1 MAKYTAD
8 GHHELPD
15 PTPVEIP
22 IGYKAPETLQ
32 QMIARMVQSEAL
44 KAELQRQGAETFEE
58 SDDFEVEGDE
68 GEMVSPYEMRD
79 MEPEFVAQREEKPK
93 EVGKEAA
100 APAEES
106 TVKT

>member
-8 GHHELPD
+8 GHHEIPD

-44 KAELQRQGAETFEE
+44 KAELRRQGAETFEE

-68 GEMVSPYEMRD
+68 GEMVSTYEMRD
-79 MEPEFVAQREEKPK
+79 MAEEFIAERPEKKEETAQA
-93 EVGKEAA
+93 KEAK
-100 APAEES
+100 AEES